1 MIRPDLAVPAPLD
14 AFLPSPDV
22 RERFAVRVAA
32 SPAHV
37 FETAIGFDMQ
47 SVRLVRAIFRAR
59 ERLLGARAKPRPGR
73 GLVAE
78 LEGLGWGRLVHH
90 PGELHVAGAHCRP
103 WLADVVFEP
112 LTAQTFATFDR
123 PGEVRI
129 AWTLETRDL
138 GDGRT
143 VLATETRAAATDDA
157 ARARFRRYWRWARFG
172 ILPIRWLLLPAI
184 RREAERPWGAR

>member
-1 MIRPDLAVPAPLD
+1 MPGPLD
-14 AFLPSPDV
+14 PFLPAPDV

-32 SPAHV
+32 PSAHV
-37 FETAIGFDMQ
+37 FEVAVGFDMQ
-47 SVRLVRAIFRAR
+47 GVFAVRAIFRAR
-59 ERLLGARAKPRPGR
+59 EKLLGGRARPRAAR

-78 LEGLGWGRLVHH
+78 LEALGWGRLVHQ

-103 WLADVVFEP
+103 WLADVTFTP
-112 LTAQTFATFDR
+112 LTPETFAGFDR

-129 AWTLETRDL
+129 AWTLETTPL

-143 VLATETRAAATDDA
+143 LLATETRAAATDA
-157 ARARFRRYWRWARFG
+157 ASRARFLRYWRWARCG

-184 RREAERPWGAR
+184 RRAAERSWRARR